1 MKNIILAVA
10 VVFSLALAA
19 SAYARGGMMGPGMGP
34 GMGMGPGC
42 GPNAAATPEQ
52 TAKYKKFVADTLPLK
67 EEMHS
72 KHMEMQKEWIKEKPD
87 NEKIAKLQG
96 ELQALHQKMTEAR
109 TKAGIQSGRQGGK
122 KGGRGMGPGM
132 MGQGMGMGM
141 GPGAAQPTPATA
153 K

>member
-1 MKNIILAVA
+1 MRKSILALTVVA
-10 VVFSLALAA
+10 ALAFTG
-19 SAYARGGMMGPGMGP
+19 SAFARGGMGGPEMGP

-42 GPNAAATPEQ
+42 GPKATATPEQ

-72 KHMEMQKEWIKEKPD
+72 KHMAILKEWIQEKPD

-109 TKAGIQSGRQGGK
+109 QKAGIQTGRKGAK
-122 KGGRGMGPGM
+122 KGGHGMGH
-132 MGQGMGMGM
+132 GMGM
-141 GPGAAQPTPATA
+141 GPGATQSTPETA